1 MVNIL
6 IIEDDVDFN
15 RAICTYMTDNGFH
28 ITGCLRAE
36 EACALLAEKEFDI
49 LISDIM
55 MPGMDGFA
63 LAETV
68 RAVNRELPI
77 LFISAKGDLPSK
89 KKGFGLGIDDYLVKP
104 FDPEELLL
112 RVKTLLRRADIS
124 VSHRIEIGSFIMD
137 ANATEVFNDN
147 TPIPLTAR
155 EFKILYKLLSCP
167 NKTFTRSQLLNEFWG
182 MDSETTLRTVDNYIS
197 NLRDKLSCCKEFHL
211 VTVRGFGYKAVID
224 K

>member
-1 MVNIL
+1 MRIL
-6 IIEDDVDFN
+6 IAEDEKDLNRLITSRLKAEHYSVDSCFN
-15 RAICTYMTDNGFH
+15 GQ
-28 ITGCLRAE
+28 
-36 EACALLAEKEFDI
+36 EALEYLESADYDAVVL
-49 LISDIM
+49 DIM
-55 MPGMDGFA
+55 MPVLDG
-63 LAETV
+63 LSVLRKIRRSNNSTPV
-68 RAVNRELPI
+68 I
-77 LFISAKGDLPSK
+77 LLTAKDSIEDRVS
-89 KKGFGLGIDDYLVKP
+89 GLDAGANDYLVKP